1 MSTSMPKEKQAPSG
15 VSMKLALAADGD
27 VADTLAAAA
36 AAAAADEAGDEH
48 PDPNQAASP
57 NGPGGKRNSFS
68 NPLDLLAG
76 LASEHHDQ
84 EGSGAEEEPSDDLTQ
99 AAKASEQNTTASA
112 PKKKRK
118 LLLPVKPV
126 GAKVTDDF
134 KVIHSAVGDV
144 PAASSKDFAINNND
158 VLSGRGGLTNHHPG
172 NILFRNLVKAKQ
184 ADYVRASRHEKAY
197 IARDIVGIMK
207 KLDPPGRFLKKDP
220 KDPNKWI
227 EIDDKQAR
235 QKASQALREGAP
247 KVRSQISAAAP
258 TQQAQVVGA
267 TAVPNP
273 ALPIGPAA
281 VPLVPPVPVANPAL
295 LVRGA
300 ATASVP
306 VPVPFLGPGTV
317 PPGSAPAVAAAGG
330 NAVTP
335 LTLSPASSTATAAP
349 GAASGSKQP
358 QASVASASEGE
369 AKEQ

>member
-1 MSTSMPKEKQAPSG
+1 MSTTPKEKQAPSG
-15 VSMKLALAADGD
+15 VSMELALAADGD
-27 VADTLAAAA
+27 VADTLA

-57 NGPGGKRNSFS
+57 NGPGGKCNSFS

-84 EGSGAEEEPSDDLTQ
+84 EGSGDEEEPSGDSTQ
-99 AAKASEQNTTASA
+99 AAAKASEQNTTASA

-126 GAKVTDDF
+126 GAKVADDF

-184 ADYVRASRHEKAY
+184 ADYIRASRHEKAY
-197 IARDIVGIMK
+197 IARDIVAIMK

-220 KDPNKWI
+220 KDPNKWV

-258 TQQAQVVGA
+258 TQQQAQVMGA
-267 TAVPNP
+267 TIVPNP
-273 ALPIGPAA
+273 ALLVRTGA

-295 LVRGA
+295 AVRGA
-300 ATASVP
+300 PAASVP
-306 VPVPFLGPGTV
+306 VPFPAPGTV
-317 PPGSAPAVAAAGG
+317 PPGSVPAVAAAGA
-330 NAVTP
+330 NTVTP

-349 GAASGSKQP
+349 GAVSGSKRP
-358 QASVASASEGE
+358 QASVAPASEGE

>member
-36 AAAAADEAGDEH
+36 AAAAAADDAGDDEH

-57 NGPGGKRNSFS
+57 NGSGGKRNSFS

-84 EGSGAEEEPSDDLTQ
+84 EGSGAEEEPSGDSTQ
-99 AAKASEQNTTASA
+99 AAAKASEQNTTASA
-112 PKKKRK
+112 PNKKRK

-227 EIDDKQAR
+227 EIDDKQAK
-235 QKASQALREGAP
+235 QKAKQALRD
-247 KVRSQISAAAP
+247 I
-258 TQQAQVVGA
+258 
-267 TAVPNP
+267 PNP
-273 ALPIGPAA
+273 ALPVGPGA
-281 VPLVPPVPVANPAL
+281 VPVVPPVPVANPAL
-295 LVRGA
+295 IGGA
-300 ATASVP
+300 A
-306 VPVPFLGPGTV
+306 TV

-335 LTLSPASSTATAAP
+335 LTLSPASSTAAAAP
-349 GAASGSKQP
+349 GAVSGSNRP
-358 QASVASASEGE
+358 QTSVAPASEVE

>member
-1 MSTSMPKEKQAPSG
+1 MSTTPKEKQAPSG
-15 VSMKLALAADGD
+15 VSMELALAADGD

-36 AAAAADEAGDEH
+36 AAAAAADDDAGDEH
-48 PDPNQAASP
+48 PDPSQAASP
-57 NGPGGKRNSFS
+57 NGPGGKRNSFP

-84 EGSGAEEEPSDDLTQ
+84 DGSGAEEEPSGDSTKA

-126 GAKVTDDF
+126 GAKVADDF

-197 IARDIVGIMK
+197 IARDIVAIMK

-220 KDPNKWI
+220 KDSNKWV

-258 TQQAQVVGA
+258 SQQAQVMGA
-267 TAVPNP
+267 TTVSNP
-273 ALPIGPAA
+273 ALPVGAGA
-281 VPLVPPVPVANPAL
+281 VPLVPPVSVANPAL
-295 LVRGA
+295 VVRGA
-300 ATASVP
+300 PAAP
-306 VPVPFLGPGTV
+306 VPVPFPAPGTV

-330 NAVTP
+330 NTVTP

-349 GAASGSKQP
+349 GAISGPKGP
-358 QASVASASEGE
+358 QASVAPASEGE

>member
-1 MSTSMPKEKQAPSG
+1 MSTSAPKEKQAPSG

-76 LASEHHDQ
+76 LASGHHDQ
-84 EGSGAEEEPSDDLTQ
+84 EGSDAEGEQPSGDSTKA

-118 LLLPVKPV
+118 LLMPVKPV
-126 GAKVTDDF
+126 GAKVADDF
-134 KVIHSAVGDV
+134 KVIHSAVGNV
-144 PAASSKDFAINNND
+144 PAASSKDFAISNND

-172 NILFRNLVKAKQ
+172 NILFRNLIKAKQ
-184 ADYVRASRHEKAY
+184 ADYIRANRHEKEY
-197 IARDIVGIMK
+197 IARDIVAIMK

-227 EIDDKQAR
+227 EIDDKQAK
-235 QKASQALREGAP
+235 QKAKQALRD
-247 KVRSQISAAAP
+247 I
-258 TQQAQVVGA
+258 
-267 TAVPNP
+267 PNP
-273 ALPIGPAA
+273 ALPVGPGA
-281 VPLVPPVPVANPAL
+281 VPVVPPVPVANPAL
-295 LVRGA
+295 IGGA
-300 ATASVP
+300 A
-306 VPVPFLGPGTV
+306 TV

-335 LTLSPASSTATAAP
+335 LTLSPASSTVAAAP
-349 GAASGSKQP
+349 GAVSGSNRPQP
-358 QASVASASEGE
+358 SVAPASEGE

>member
-1 MSTSMPKEKQAPSG
+1 MSTTPKEKQAPSG
-15 VSMKLALAADGD
+15 VSMELALAADGD

-36 AAAAADEAGDEH
+36 AAAAADNAGDEH
-48 PDPNQAASP
+48 ADPNQAASS
-57 NGPGGKRNSFS
+57 NGAGGKRNSFS
-68 NPLDLLAG
+68 SPLDLLAG
-76 LASEHHDQ
+76 LASEHHEQ
-84 EGSGAEEEPSDDLTQ
+84 EDSGAEEEPSGDSTKA
-99 AAKASEQNTTASA
+99 AAKASELNTTASA

-126 GAKVTDDF
+126 GAKVADDF
-134 KVIHSAVGDV
+134 KVILSAVGDV
-144 PAASSKDFAINNND
+144 PAASSKNFAINNND
-158 VLSGRGGLTNHHPG
+158 VLCGRGGLTNHHPG

-184 ADYVRASRHEKAY
+184 EDYVRASRHEKAY

-247 KVRSQISAAAP
+247 KVRSKISAAAP
-258 TQQAQVVGA
+258 TQQVQVMGA
-267 TAVPNP
+267 AAVPNP
-273 ALPIGPAA
+273 ALP
-281 VPLVPPVPVANPAL
+281 VPTGAVPPVPVANPAL
-295 LVRGA
+295 VVRGSPA
-300 ATASVP
+300 ASVPFP
-306 VPVPFLGPGTV
+306 VPVPFPAPGTV

-349 GAASGSKQP
+349 GAIGGPKRL
-358 QASVASASEGE
+358 QASVAPASEGE
-369 AKEQ
+369 TKEQ